1 MPRLAVHEWSGLDSP
16 TMKLA
21 PPFVVIAF
29 LSAFDPGAAR
39 AAPAP
44 VEHVRY
50 KLGLLERG
58 PSWSPE
64 RTPRTDSIQAGHM
77 ANIGR
82 MSRLGVL
89 AAAGPFAGR
98 GSLRGIFVW
107 EPGTERIDTLL
118 AGDPAIA
125 SGRLECRI
133 MDWMAPPGLGG
144 DYRRRRAARGGGAQ
158 GAPDSMVTHGFV
170 LLRRGTHYDS
180 NPTPAV
186 RKLLSKHHA
195 YTEKLRADG
204 RLVFAGAIEGT
215 GDLRGVL
222 IMTGD
227 SAAVS
232 RAMASDPAVRAK
244 RFTPQVLTWWNAW
257 GTIPG
262 H

>member
-1 MPRLAVHEWSGLDSP
+1 
-16 TMKLA
+16 MKL
-21 PPFVVIAF
+21 FSLCSLVVVLGAF
-29 LSAFDPGAAR
+29 RPGAPCA
-39 AAPAP
+39 ATAPAQN
-44 VEHVRY
+44 VRY
-50 KLGLLERG
+50 RLGLLERG
-58 PSWSPE
+58 PAWTPE
-64 RTPRTDSIQAGHM
+64 RTPITDSIQAGHM

-89 AAAGPFAGR
+89 AAAGPFAGG

-118 AGDPAIA
+118 ARDPAIA

-133 MDWMAPPGLGG
+133 VDWMAPPGLGG

-227 SAAVS
+227 STAVS

>member
-1 MPRLAVHEWSGLDSP
+1 
-16 TMKLA
+16 MKRVSLCSLVA
-21 PPFVVIAF
+21 L
-29 LSAFDPGAAR
+29 LSAFGPGASCAA
-39 AAPAP
+39 AAPAGN
-44 VEHVRY
+44 VRY
-50 KLGLLERG
+50 TLGLLERG
-58 PSWSPE
+58 PAWTAE
-64 RTPRTDSIQAGHM
+64 RTPHTDSIQAGHM

-89 AAAGPFAGR
+89 AAAGPFAGG

-125 SGRLECRI
+125 SGRLQCKRY
-133 MDWMAPPGLGG
+133 DWLAPPGLGK
-144 DYRRRRAARGGGAQ
+144 DYQRRLAERGVEAQ
-158 GAPDSMVTHGFV
+158 GMPDSMLTYGFV
-170 LLRRGTHYDS
+170 LLHRGPHYDS
-180 NPTPAV
+180 NPSAAV
-186 RKLLSKHHA
+186 RRLITRHHA

-204 RLVFAGAIEGT
+204 RLIFAGAIEGT

-222 IMTGD
+222 VMTGD
-227 SAAVS
+227 STAVS
-232 RAMASDPAVRAK
+232 RALASDPAVRAK